1 MTLLIT
7 LIAAVIVT
15 IVWYTS
21 PKARKLKV
29 GLMCY
34 MYWGASIMWLV
45 DALFEYKEQGA
56 GYFTPATADMIND
69 SFLGICVVAL
79 GTVVWLGT
87 MLISDP
93 EGIVRKA
100 LTDAYHGKE
109 MSVYGVAMNAFR
121 GLTSVIPTSVI
132 LKFFN

>member
-1 MTLLIT
+1 
-7 LIAAVIVT
+7 
-15 IVWYTS
+15 
-21 PKARKLKV
+21 
-29 GLMCY
+29 MCY

-56 GYFTPATADMIND
+56 GYFTPATAD

-93 EGIVRKA
+93 EGVVRKV
-100 LTDAYHGKE
+100 LTEK
-109 MSVYGVAMNAFR
+109 
-121 GLTSVIPTSVI
+121 
-132 LKFFN
+132 KQ

>member
-21 PKARKLKV
+21 PKVRKLKV
-29 GLMCY
+29 GLDEKGTKVRRMCY

-56 GYFTPATADMIND
+56 GYFTPTTADMIND

-100 LTDAYHGKE
+100 LTEK
-109 MSVYGVAMNAFR
+109 
-121 GLTSVIPTSVI
+121 
-132 LKFFN
+132 KQ

>member
-29 GLMCY
+29 GLM
-34 MYWGASIMWLV
+34 WLV

-56 GYFTPATADMIND
+56 GYFTPATADLIND

-93 EGIVRKA
+93 EGVVRKA
-100 LTDAYHGKE
+100 LTEK
-109 MSVYGVAMNAFR
+109 
-121 GLTSVIPTSVI
+121 
-132 LKFFN
+132 KQ